1 MGLEQKIEALL
12 FWKGEPVRL
21 KKLAELLTVSEEE
34 IKTGILALKE
44 KLQGRGVSLIEKE
57 DEVMLVTTGECSEL
71 IEKLTKEE
79 LSKDLGKASLETL
92 SIVLYQGPIK
102 RSEIDYIRGV
112 NSQFILRNL
121 LVRGL
126 IEKIT
131 DPKDA
136 RTFVYKP
143 SFELL
148 AHLNVKNI
156 EELPDYEAV
165 RKDIESFKTAGMEP
179 EKSQEVENDEN
190 LDSRIREDDTGENSG
205 QNDETEIAT
214 DESQTES
221 EPEPELPENNNSSI

>member
-1 MGLEQKIEALL
+1 MDLDKKLEAIL
-12 FWKGEPVRL
+12 FWKGEPMKLR
-21 KKLAELLTVSEEE
+21 KLAEMFSVTEEDV
-34 IKTGILALKE
+34 KLGIETLKQN
-44 KLQGRGVSLIEKE
+44 LQNRGVSVIEKE
-57 DEVMLVTTGECSEL
+57 DEIMLATSPEFSEI
-71 IEKLTKEE
+71 IENLTKEE

-126 IEKIT
+126 IEKIS

-148 AHLNVKNI
+148 AHLGVKNI
-156 EELPDYEAV
+156 EELPEYEAV
-165 RKDIESFKTAGMEP
+165 RKDIESFKNIP
-179 EKSQEVENDEN
+179 Q
-190 LDSRIREDDTGENSG
+190 
-205 QNDETEIAT
+205 
-214 DESQTES
+214 
-221 EPEPELPENNNSSI
+221 EPELSKEEEKSEEEITEELMNKTDEEIAEGDMGTV

>member
-1 MGLEQKIEALL
+1 MDLDKKIEAIL
-12 FWKGEPVRL
+12 FWKGEPMKL
-21 KKLAELLTVSEEE
+21 KKLAEMFSVS
-34 IKTGILALKE
+34 IPDIQFGINTLKE
-44 KLQGRGVSLIEKE
+44 NLENRGVALIEKE
-57 DEVMLVTTGECSEL
+57 DEVMLATAPEFSEI
-71 IEKLTKEE
+71 IENLTKEE

-143 SFELL
+143 SFDLL
-148 AHLNVKNI
+148 AHLGVKNI
-156 EELPDYEAV
+156 EELPEYEAV
-165 RKDIESFKTAGMEP
+165 RKDIESFKSIPQEP
-179 EKSQEVENDEN
+179 EVPKEDEKSEE
-190 LDSRIREDDTGENSG
+190 
-205 QNDETEIAT
+205 EINEEMMNKT
-214 DESQTES
+214 DEEVG
-221 EPEPELPENNNSSI
+221 EEVL

>member
-1 MGLEQKIEALL
+1 MDLDKKIEAIL
-12 FWKGEPVRL
+12 FWKGEPMKL
-21 KKLAELLTVSEEE
+21 KKLADMFSVSEED
-34 IKTGILALKE
+34 IKFAINTVKE
-44 KLQGRGVSLIEKE
+44 NLQNRGVALIEKE
-57 DEVMLVTTGECSEL
+57 DEVMLATAPEFSSI
-71 IEKLTKEE
+71 IEELTKEE

-126 IEKIT
+126 IEKIN

-148 AHLNVKNI
+148 SYLGVKSI
-156 EELPDYEAV
+156 EELPEYEEV
-165 RKDIESFKTAGMEP
+165 RKDIESFKNVPQEP
-179 EKSQEVENDEN
+179 EIPKDEEKSEEE
-190 LDSRIREDDTGENSG
+190 I
-205 QNDETEIAT
+205 TEEMMNKT
-214 DESQTES
+214 DEQIAEGD
-221 EPEPELPENNNSSI
+221 L

>member
-1 MGLEQKIEALL
+1 MDLDKKIEAIL
-12 FWKGEPVRL
+12 FWKGEPMKL
-21 KKLAELLTVSEEE
+21 KKLADMFSVSLDD
-34 IKTGILALKE
+34 IKFGINTLKE
-44 KLQGRGVSLIEKE
+44 NLEDRGVALIEKE
-57 DEVMLVTTGECSEL
+57 DEVMLATAPEFSSI
-71 IEKLTKEE
+71 IEELTKEE

-148 AHLNVKNI
+148 AHLGVKSI
-156 EELPDYEAV
+156 EELPEYESV
-165 RKDIESFKTAGMEP
+165 RTDIESFKMTP
-179 EKSQEVENDEN
+179 Q
-190 LDSRIREDDTGENSG
+190 
-205 QNDETEIAT
+205 
-214 DESQTES
+214 
-221 EPEPELPENNNSSI
+221 EPELPKEEELSTEEINEEMMNRSDDDTTPIYES

>member
-1 MGLEQKIEALL
+1 MDLDKKIEAIL
-12 FWKGEPVRL
+12 FWKGEPMKL
-21 KKLAELLTVSEEE
+21 KKLADMFSVSEED
-34 IKTGILALKE
+34 IRFGINTLKE
-44 KLQGRGVSLIEKE
+44 NLQNRGIAIMEKE
-57 DEVMLVTTGECSEL
+57 DEVMLSTAPEFSSI
-71 IEKLTKEE
+71 IEKLTKDE

-126 IEKIT
+126 IEKIN

-148 AHLNVKNI
+148 AHLGVKNI
-156 EELPDYEAV
+156 SELPEYEDV
-165 RKDIESFKTAGMEP
+165 RRDVESFKMTNQEP
-179 EKSQEVENDEN
+179 APQEIEKSDEEITEEIMNKDDQE
-190 LDSRIREDDTGENSG
+190 IIGDD
-205 QNDETEIAT
+205 
-214 DESQTES
+214 
-221 EPEPELPENNNSSI
+221 PSI

>member
-1 MGLEQKIEALL
+1 MDLDKKIEAIL
-12 FWKGEPVRL
+12 FWKGEPMKL
-21 KKLAELLTVSEEE
+21 KKLADMFSVPEDE
-34 IKTGILALKE
+34 IKTAIIFLKDN
-44 KLQGRGVSLIEKE
+44 LYNRGVALIEKE
-57 DEVMLVTTGECSEL
+57 DEVMLATAPEFGDI
-71 IEKLTKEE
+71 IENLTKDE

-102 RSEIDYIRGV
+102 RSELDYIRGV

-148 AHLNVKNI
+148 AHLGVKSI
-156 EELPDYEAV
+156 EELPEYEAV
-165 RKDIESFKTAGMEP
+165 RKDIESFKELFYNFKDDGF
-179 EKSQEVENDEN
+179 EVETKTSSAQK
-190 LDSRIREDDTGENSG
+190 LDFSKK
-205 QNDETEIAT
+205 
-214 DESQTES
+214 
-221 EPEPELPENNNSSI
+221 

>member
-1 MGLEQKIEALL
+1 MDLDKKIEAIL
-12 FWKGEPVRL
+12 FWKGEPMKL
-21 KKLAELLTVSEEE
+21 KKLADLFSVSEED
-34 IKTGILALKE
+34 IKFAVNTVKE
-44 KLQGRGVSLIEKE
+44 NLQNRGVALIEKE
-57 DEVMLVTTGECSEL
+57 DEIMLATAPEFSTI
-71 IEKLTKEE
+71 IEELTKEE

-126 IEKIT
+126 IEKIN

-148 AHLNVKNI
+148 EHLGVRNI
-156 EELPDYEAV
+156 EELPEYEAV
-165 RKDIESFKTAGMEP
+165 RRDIDLFKNVNQEP
-179 EKSQEVENDEN
+179 EAPKEEELSKEEIDEEMMN
-190 LDSRIREDDTGENSG
+190 REG
-205 QNDETEIAT
+205 
-214 DESQTES
+214 
-221 EPEPELPENNNSSI
+221 EPEEDVFI

>member
-1 MGLEQKIEALL
+1 MDIDKKIEAIL
-12 FWKGEPVRL
+12 FWKGEPMRL
-21 KKLAELLTVSEEE
+21 KKLADMFSVSEED
-34 IKTGILALKE
+34 IRFGINTLKE
-44 KLQGRGVSLIEKE
+44 NLENRGVALIEKE
-57 DEVMLVTTGECSEL
+57 DEVMLATAPEFSEI
-71 IEKLTKEE
+71 IENLTKEE

-102 RSEIDYIRGV
+102 RSELDYIRGV

-148 AHLNVKNI
+148 AHLGVKSI
-156 EELPDYEAV
+156 EELPEYEAV
-165 RKDIESFKTAGMEP
+165 RGDIESFKNVP
-179 EKSQEVENDEN
+179 Q
-190 LDSRIREDDTGENSG
+190 
-205 QNDETEIAT
+205 
-214 DESQTES
+214 
-221 EPEPELPENNNSSI
+221 EPEPSVEEKSEEEITEEMMNKSDEEIAEGDTL

>member
-1 MGLEQKIEALL
+1 MELDKKLEAIL
-12 FWKGEPVRL
+12 FWKGEPMSI
-21 KKLAELLTVSEEE
+21 KKLSQIFAVSEEE
-34 IKTGILALKE
+34 IKAATENLKI
-44 KLQGRGVSLIEKE
+44 KLEGRGVSLMEKE
-57 DEVMLVTTGECSEL
+57 DEVMLVTSGECSEL
-71 IEKLTKEE
+71 IQNLTKDE

-92 SIVLYQGPIK
+92 SIILYQGPVK

-126 IEKIT
+126 IEKIS

-156 EELPDYEAV
+156 EELPEYEAV
-165 RKDIESFKTAGMEP
+165 RKDIESFKSTGVEE
-179 EKSQEVENDEN
+179 EKKVE
-190 LDSRIREDDTGENSG
+190 
-205 QNDETEIAT
+205 QKT
-214 DESQTES
+214 DELSDSES
-221 EPEPELPENNNSSI
+221 LENEIQEDSELKANDDSI

>member
-1 MGLEQKIEALL
+1 MDLDKKIEAIL
-12 FWKGEPVRL
+12 FWKGEPMKL
-21 KKLAELLTVSEEE
+21 KKLADMFSVSEDD
-34 IKTGILALKE
+34 IKFGINTLREGLRS
-44 KLQGRGVSLIEKE
+44 RGVALIEKE
-57 DEVMLVTTGECSEL
+57 DEVMLATAPEFSSI
-71 IEKLTKEE
+71 IEELTKEE

-136 RTFVYKP
+136 RVFVYKP

-148 AHLNVKNI
+148 AHLGVKNI
-156 EELPDYEAV
+156 DELPEYESV
-165 RKDIESFKTAGMEP
+165 RKDIESFKMIPQEP
-179 EKSQEVENDEN
+179 EAPKEEELSKEEIDEEMMN
-190 LDSRIREDDTGENSG
+190 K
-205 QNDETEIAT
+205 T
-214 DESQTES
+214 DEEVGEEQ
-221 EPEPELPENNNSSI
+221 L

>member
-1 MGLEQKIEALL
+1 MDLDKKIEAIL
-12 FWKGEPVRL
+12 FWKGEPMKL
-21 KKLAELLTVSEEE
+21 KKLADMFDVSVHD
-34 IKTGILALKE
+34 IQFGINTLKE
-44 KLQGRGVSLIEKE
+44 GLQNRGVALIEKE
-57 DEVMLVTTGECSEL
+57 DEVMLATAPEFGEI
-71 IEKLTKEE
+71 IENLTKEE

-126 IEKIT
+126 IDKIT

-148 AHLNVKNI
+148 AHLGVKNI
-156 EELPDYEAV
+156 EELPEYEAV
-165 RKDIESFKTAGMEP
+165 RKDI
-179 EKSQEVENDEN
+179 
-190 LDSRIREDDTGENSG
+190 
-205 QNDETEIAT
+205 
-214 DESQTES
+214 
-221 EPEPELPENNNSSI
+221 

>member
-1 MGLEQKIEALL
+1 MDLDKKIEAIL
-12 FWKGEPVRL
+12 FWKGEPMKL
-21 KKLAELLTVSEEE
+21 KKLADMFSVSVDDVQF
-34 IKTGILALKE
+34 GINSLKE
-44 KLQGRGVSLIEKE
+44 DLLNRGIALIEKE
-57 DEVMLVTTGECSEL
+57 DEVMLATAPEFSGI
-71 IEKLTKEE
+71 IEELTKEE

-112 NSQFILRNL
+112 NSQFILRSL

-148 AHLNVKNI
+148 AHLGVRNI
-156 EELPDYEAV
+156 EELPEYESV
-165 RKDIESFKTAGMEP
+165 KRDIESFKTANKEP
-179 EKSQEVENDEN
+179 EITKEEELSNEEMDEEMMN
-190 LDSRIREDDTGENSG
+190 RP
-205 QNDETEIAT
+205 DEEI
-214 DESQTES
+214 S
-221 EPEPELPENNNSSI
+221 EGDV

>member
-1 MGLEQKIEALL
+1 MDLDKKIEAIL
-12 FWKGEPVRL
+12 FWKGEPMKL
-21 KKLAELLTVSEEE
+21 KKLADMFSVSLED
-34 IKTGILALKE
+34 IQFGINTLKE
-44 KLQGRGVSLIEKE
+44 SLQNRGVALIEKE
-57 DEVMLVTTGECSEL
+57 DEVMLATAPEFSSI
-71 IEKLTKEE
+71 IEELTKEE

-112 NSQFILRNL
+112 NSQFILRSL

-148 AHLNVKNI
+148 AHLGVKNI
-156 EELPDYEAV
+156 EELPEYEAV
-165 RKDIESFKTAGMEP
+165 RKDIESFKMTNMEP
-179 EKSQEVENDEN
+179 EIPKEEELSKEEEDEEMMN
-190 LDSRIREDDTGENSG
+190 RPDDDTTPIHE
-205 QNDETEIAT
+205 
-214 DESQTES
+214 
-221 EPEPELPENNNSSI
+221 

>member
-1 MGLEQKIEALL
+1 MDLDKKIEAIL
-12 FWKGEPVRL
+12 FWKGEPMKL
-21 KKLAELLTVSEEE
+21 KKLADMFSVSLDD
-34 IKTGILALKE
+34 IKFGINTLKE
-44 KLQGRGVSLIEKE
+44 NLENRGVALIEKE
-57 DEVMLVTTGECSEL
+57 DEVMLATASEFSSV
-71 IEKLTKEE
+71 IEELTKEE

-92 SIVLYQGPIK
+92 SIVLYQGSIK

-148 AHLNVKNI
+148 AHLGVKSI
-156 EELPDYEAV
+156 EELPEYESV
-165 RKDIESFKTAGMEP
+165 RTDIESFKMTPQEP
-179 EKSQEVENDEN
+179 DLPKEEELSTEEINEEMMNKSDEEIINSEN
-190 LDSRIREDDTGENSG
+190 
-205 QNDETEIAT
+205 
-214 DESQTES
+214 
-221 EPEPELPENNNSSI
+221 